1 MRRLSAI
8 AMCLLLCSAGRTFA
22 QGAPLDRVRIV
33 IGAAGNEPLSTFAES
48 FVRTRNLESAP
59 ITADLTVSRSPVFD
73 GGARIRFWRANS
85 LGVVAF
91 YGSGSAAGTVDAML
105 PHPFYFNQP
114 REVKGPVS
122 VERRVAGLHFELVH
136 TFDISRS
143 VDLSAFGGP
152 TAFWMNQDLVS
163 DVAFTDSYP
172 YDTAEFTSAVV
183 KSGKKSG
190 VGANVGGDM
199 TWHFSRVAGLA
210 VQGRY
215 VYSSVDLQIPDST
228 MVTLHA
234 SRIEV
239 GAGLRLFLGG
249 RSRVQSRGGA
259 RTGR

>member
-1 MRRLSAI
+1 MDRSGGELMRRLPAI
-8 AMCLLLCSAGRTFA
+8 AMCMLLCSAGRAFA
-22 QGAPLDRVRIV
+22 QGSPLDRVRIV

-48 FVRTRNLESAP
+48 FARTRNLESAP

-73 GGARIRFWRANS
+73 AGARIRFWRANS
-85 LGVVAF
+85 VGVVAF
-91 YGSGSAAGTVDAML
+91 YGSGSAIGTVDAML

-122 VERRVAGLHFELVH
+122 VDRRVAGLHSELVH

-152 TAFWMNQDLVS
+152 TFFWMKQDLVS

-172 YDTAEFTSAVV
+172 YDTAEFKSAVV
-183 KSGKKSG
+183 RSGKKSG

-215 VYSSVDLQIPDST
+215 VYSSVDVQIPDSS
-228 MVTLHA
+228 MVTVHA

-249 RSRVQSRGGA
+249 R
-259 RTGR
+259 